1 MSELSA
7 ATQRES
13 ELRLY
18 QAEMLL
24 IGVMLVWALNFP
36 VTKWAIGD
44 ATREGMNI
52 FAFNAIRYIF
62 AGASIVVVFFLQRRA
77 WQKVGA
83 GDWKRLLGLGLLAH
97 VFYQMAFIIGL
108 SKTTAGN
115 SAIIVST
122 SPLWT
127 VLFTALLHK
136 ERIRGATLGAM
147 GLSLTGI
154 AMIVVGSGKKIEFGS
169 EAVTGDLITLAA
181 AMLWALNTSIQKPL
195 VARYPSTQVALVSVG
210 VGALVLPLVGVP
222 AMATMDW
229 GAFTVW
235 HYVAAI
241 LSGALSIGLAN
252 VVWSHAVKKIG
263 PAQTANFNN
272 LVPVIAFAVSY
283 FFLEEQ
289 YKWLQIIGAA
299 ITICGVWLARRTA
312 GNSAPPVKT
321 SLPNA

>member
-1 MSELSA
+1 MCKSSA
-7 ATQRES
+7 ATAS
-13 ELRLY
+13 ANHLRLY
-18 QAEMLL
+18 PAELL
-24 IGVMLVWALNFP
+24 LVGVMLVWALNFP

-44 ATREGMNI
+44 SARSGMDLL
-52 FAFNAIRYIF
+52 AFNAIRYVF
-62 AGASIVVVFFLQRRA
+62 AGASIAVVFFLQRRP
-77 WQKVGA
+77 WQRVDA

-136 ERIRGATLGAM
+136 ERVRAGTLGAM
-147 GLSLTGI
+147 ALSLTGI
-154 AMIVVGSGKKIEFGS
+154 VMIVAGSGKKVDWGGQ
-169 EAVTGDLITLAA
+169 AVTGDLVTLAA
-181 AMLWALNTSIQKPL
+181 AMLWALNTSVQKPL

-222 AMATMDW
+222 AMMRMDW
-229 GAFTVW
+229 RALSLW

-241 LSGALSIGLAN
+241 ASGTLSIGLAN
-252 VVWSHAVKKIG
+252 VVWSQAVKKIG

-283 FFLEEQ
+283 FLLKEQ
-289 YKWLQIIGAA
+289 YKWLQVAGAA
-299 ITICGVWLARRTA
+299 LTLIGIWLARWRA
-312 GNSAPPVKT
+312 NNRAVAAKSG
-321 SLPNA
+321 LPNA